1 MENQSETASLSE
13 IESKI
18 KIRKAA
24 PADLPRLLEI
34 YGFARDFMVRTGN
47 PDQWKNGG
55 PNREQLEK
63 DIALQQLYVM
73 EDASGM
79 VHAFFMF
86 SLETDHTYDVIED
99 GFWKSDKPY
108 GVIHRVA
115 GDGQIRGVLA
125 RAVDFALQRTP
136 HLRIDTHRDNKVMQG
151 AIAKSGFAYC
161 GIIHLE
167 DGSPR
172 LAYERV

>member
-1 MENQSETASLSE
+1 MENRSEAAHSLK
-13 IESKI
+13 IE
-18 KIRKAA
+18 IRKAV
-24 PADLPRLLEI
+24 PADMARLLEI
-34 YGFARDFMVRTGN
+34 YDFARDFMVRTGN
-47 PDQWKNGG
+47 PNQWKNGG

-63 DIALQQLYVM
+63 DISLQQLYVM
-73 EDASGM
+73 EDEAGM

-86 SLETDHTYDVIED
+86 SMAGDPCYDVIEE
-99 GFWKSDKPY
+99 GAWKSEQPY

-125 RAVDFALQRTP
+125 GAVAFALQRTP

-151 AIAKSGFAYC
+151 AIAKNGFTYC

>member
-1 MENQSETASLSE
+1 MENQSEVVHSLQ
-13 IESKI
+13 IE
-18 KIRKAA
+18 IRKAV
-24 PADLPRLLEI
+24 PADMPRLLEI
-34 YGFARDFMVRTGN
+34 YGFARDFMVQTGN
-47 PDQWKNGG
+47 PNQWKNGG

-73 EDASGM
+73 EDEASM

-86 SLETDHTYDVIED
+86 SMAGDPCYDVIEE
-99 GFWKSDKPY
+99 GTWKSEQPY

-115 GDGQIRGVLA
+115 GDGQIHGVLA
-125 RAVDFALQRTP
+125 RAVAFALQRTP

-151 AIAKSGFAYC
+151 AIAKNGFTYC

>member
-1 MENQSETASLSE
+1 MENRSETVDASQ
-13 IESKI
+13 
-18 KIRKAA
+18 IRIRRAVSD
-24 PADLPRLLEI
+24 DLPRLLEI
-34 YGFARDFMVRTGN
+34 YGIAREFMIKTGN
-47 PDQWKNGG
+47 PNQWKTGG

-73 EDASGM
+73 EDEVGL

-86 SLETDHTYDVIED
+86 SMAGDPCYDVIEN
-99 GFWKSDKPY
+99 GAWKSEEPY

-115 GDGQIRGVLA
+115 GDGQLRGVLA
-125 RAVDFALQRTP
+125 RAVAFALQETG

-151 AIAKSGFAYC
+151 AIAKNGFSYC

-172 LAYERV
+172 LAYERVG

>member
-1 MENQSETASLSE
+1 MTDRPSDTLKTAHSPE
-13 IESKI
+13 IA
-18 KIRKAA
+18 IRKAVTG
-24 PADLPRLLEI
+24 DMPRLLEI
-34 YGFARDFMVRTGN
+34 YGFARNFMISTGN
-47 PDQWKNGG
+47 PNQWKNGG

-73 EDASGM
+73 EDKTGM

-86 SLETDHTYDVIED
+86 SMAGDHTYDVIEE
-99 GFWKSDKPY
+99 GSWKSEEPY

-115 GDGQIRGVLA
+115 GDGQIHGVLA
-125 RAVDFALQRTP
+125 RAVDFALQKTS

-151 AIAKSGFAYC
+151 AIAKNGFDYC

-172 LAYERV
+172 LAYERM